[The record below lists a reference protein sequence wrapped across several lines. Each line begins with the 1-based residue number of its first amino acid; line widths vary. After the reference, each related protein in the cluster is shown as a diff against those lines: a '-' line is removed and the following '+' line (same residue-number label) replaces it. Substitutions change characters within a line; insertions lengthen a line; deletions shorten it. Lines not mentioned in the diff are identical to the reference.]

1 MKDEREDKH
10 ERTTRLRGLIGKRKA
25 GDKARKREAQK
36 KAQSQGDAQE
46 AWDVSGVQG
55 LHEAL

>member
-36 KAQSQGDAQE
+36 QDKEARDAR
-46 AWDVSGVQG
+46 GVQG

>member
-1 MKDEREDKH
+1 MTREDKH
-10 ERTTRLRGLIGKRKA
+10 ERTTRLRSLIGKRKA

-36 KAQSQGDAQE
+36 QIKAQE
-46 AWDVSGVQG
+46 ARDVSGVQG